1 MSDCEKQTITPEE
14 ALAIVEAR
22 KQQRIAEC
30 FQALRQVLK
39 THGCRIEAQVII
51 RGQNISSHIVV
62 LAE

>member
-1 MSDCEKQTITPEE
+1 MPDCEKRTITPEE

-30 FQALRQVLK
+30 SKALQEVLK
-39 THGCRIEAQVII
+39 AHGCRLEAQVVI
-51 RGQNISSHIVV
+51 RGRDISSHIVV